1 MQAYIGRLTAPV
13 YKRPIDATL
22 AAHGKTV
29 FTATCAGCHGTYD
42 AVATNDTSDTYP
54 NLLFPLDVIGT
65 DPTVANMG
73 VVHAP
78 EFVDWYN
85 GSFYG
90 KITRAVP
97 NDPFPGYMAPPLDGI
112 WATAPYL
119 HNGSVPT
126 IELVLNSKARPAVWK
141 RVDLDNANYDE
152 NALGWPWIEPPYSQ
166 AEAPAAEQKLIY
178 DTSYW
183 SQSNVGHAFGDQLTD
198 GERRSV
204 LEYLKTL

>member
-1 MQAYIGRLTAPV
+1 
-13 YKRPIDATL
+13 
-22 AAHGKTV
+22 
-29 FTATCAGCHGTYD
+29 
-42 AVATNDTSDTYP
+42 
-54 NLLFPLDVIGT
+54 
-65 DPTVANMG
+65 
-73 VVHAP
+73 
-78 EFVDWYN
+78 
-85 GSFYG
+85 
-90 KITRAVP
+90 
-97 NDPFPGYMAPPLDGI
+97 MAPPLDGI